1 MRDLKN
7 KSKLMKT
14 SLVAL
19 TLATTVVS
27 QTNVNVYA
35 EEVVNDTQEETEIVN
50 TENTDSLEESTEE
63 ESTDIQEEPNTE
75 TTETNEVSEAETT
88 PDLEDTSTNEEIEPL
103 SDTNNAG
110 SFNVTG
116 GTSGKEWTYDSSANT
131 LTFNISGTYTVTG
144 DGQQTSERI
153 VVADN
158 FNGTITIENI
168 NIRSSDSP
176 FEVKNTASLTLM
188 LVGDNQLAS
197 TRSAGLLFENAI
209 SGSLTIDSQA
219 NGSLTASGGFEGA
232 GIGGGGDSSSG
243 NNITISGGIVSAS
256 GYYGAGIGGGF
267 FSNSNNITISGGTVT
282 ATSRSG
288 AGIGAGIDGT
298 GTNIKITNGSVNA
311 SSISTT
317 PTDENGNYVYLAK
330 IDNTSAVNTILVD
343 GKAYTREG
351 NHSDND
357 STFYL
362 YLTGQD
368 HQITSNGKSFSIKWD
383 SHISRFLTQDID
395 LFEINLKISS
405 SEATANWGYDFNN
418 KKIIFLSGD
427 NYSISSYGK
436 EANCSLVFAD
446 NFNGTVTLENININ
460 GTDEIISLGEN
471 THLTL
476 KFNGE
481 NNISTTTK
489 NKATISTTFES
500 SSLTFDSDTNGIL
513 NVSSSSSGV
522 AIGSMTNTYN
532 ITFNGGTVNAKGSSS
547 QESDIGVAL
556 YGNGDA
562 KNIVVNGGSINC
574 LTSALGNS
582 YSGNKFY
589 IIECQITIN
598 GGTVTAPYI
607 GGSTADSW
615 GAPATSVIVNGGS
628 VKGNIQ
634 TYETLSNSNNQSVYL
649 VKLKNQSGI
658 DKVTIDDAMP
668 YERSG
673 DHPDG
678 DGDFYLYLTG
688 EDHTITVG
696 DKTYK
701 VYWDENTNTLKFEN
715 IIPTISIDKKT
726 STGITIQPLEN
737 QDIYGT
743 AEYKINEGQWQ
754 ESNEFTGLEV
764 DTEYTVY
771 ARYKGNDTYIQS
783 TEEKAVVKTLKDGNA
798 LVKASKPT
806 NLTGVYGQKL
816 SNVILPKDWTWVDGN
831 TDLSVETQSYLAHF
845 DTTAYKSEYDFTGV
859 EGYNSEQNYV
869 AMNLTIDVLKADSS
883 ITITTSSLDK
893 AYDGNAVEIPK
904 YTISGSSG
912 QVTIKWQKNTGTD
925 SSPVWE
931 DLTDAPST
939 AGSYQVVVELAGD
952 NNYNSASET
961 KTFTISKSENIWE
974 EELSIEGWT
983 YGDEAKKPIAT
994 SKYGTVAFTYSDS
1007 IDGTYTEFVPTNAG
1021 TYYVKATVAG
1031 NENYSGLEDIVEFTV
1046 KKAESSISFKEGFT
1060 LNKTY
1065 DGKAV
1070 VIDKK
1075 DLETKGST
1083 GNIVFTYEEK
1093 IDDTWTVLENAPT
1106 KAGTYRVT
1114 ATLNEDANH
1123 NSSTSKALEFV
1134 IEKADTVLEFST
1146 DNMNKTYDTEA
1157 VSEPTIKKTGNSN
1170 EVVFTWYKK
1179 DGNDWKELSSAPVG
1193 AGNYKVVASVEAD
1206 DNYNAA
1212 SVEMEFTIS
1221 QATNAWTSELFIKG
1235 WTFGEQS
1242 NAPTATSKYGTVTF
1256 TYSDSKDGTY
1266 TDTVPTDAG
1275 TYYVKATVTG
1285 NENYTGL
1292 ESIQSFEIKK
1302 ANSSIVITISSLDK
1316 EYDGNT
1322 VNSPDVEKSGS
1333 TKDVTFTWYQED
1345 GKDWKELSSAPVHAG
1360 NYKVIASVEADN
1372 NYNGATAELEFTISQ
1387 TANGW
1392 AEELSIEGW
1401 TYGEQSNAPTAT
1413 SKYGAVTFTYSDT
1426 KDGAYIDAVPT
1437 NAGTYYVKATVA
1449 GNENYTGLEEIMSF
1463 EISKSVPEYS
1473 VPTDLTIEQGNLLS
1487 TVKLPKGFTWKDE
1500 TQKADKLGK
1509 QTFKVIYTPEDTK
1522 NYQTV
1527 ETDIEVN
1534 VIAKTPSKDESDDS
1548 KTEGIN
1554 TSTQTNQ
1561 MMWVSI
1567 ATLSALLILA
1577 LSVLKLRK
1585 HK

>member
-35 EEVVNDTQEETEIVN
+35 EEVVNDSQEETEIVN

-63 ESTDIQEEPNTE
+63 ESTDIQEESNTE
-75 TTETNEVSEAETT
+75 TMETNEVSEEKTT
-88 PDLEDTSTNEEIEPL
+88 PDLEYTSTNEEIAPL
-103 SDTNNAG
+103 SDTKNAG

-116 GTSGKEWTYDSSANT
+116 GTSGTEWEYDSSANT
-131 LTFNISGTYTVTG
+131 LTFNTSGTYTITG
-144 DGQQTSERI
+144 DGQQTSEKI
-153 VVADN
+153 VVADY
-158 FNGTITIENI
+158 FNGTISIENI
-168 NIRSSDSP
+168 NIKADCA
-176 FEVKNTASLTLM
+176 FEVKSTATLTLK
-188 LVGDNQLAS
+188 LSGNNILTS
-197 TRSAGLLFENAI
+197 TLSAGLHFANAEEGLLTI
-209 SGSLTIDSQA
+209 TSDSDGSLTTKGGREAAGIGGDFNE
-219 NGSLTASGGFEGA
+219 NGNKITINGGTINVTETLGGA
-232 GIGGGGDSSSG
+232 GIGGGSSG
-243 NNITISGGIVSAS
+243 EGSNITINDGTIIATSL
-256 GYYGAGIGGGF
+256 YGAGIGGGEMGNA
-267 FSNSNNITISGGTVT
+267 SNIIIDGGIVN
-282 ATSRSG
+282 ASSRTG
-288 AGIGAGIDGT
+288 AGIGGGY
-298 GTNIKITNGSVNA
+298 NG
-311 SSISTT
+311 
-317 PTDENGNYVYLAK
+317 
-330 IDNTSAVNTILVD
+330 
-343 GKAYTREG
+343 EG
-351 NHSDND
+351 N
-357 STFYL
+357 
-362 YLTGQD
+362 
-368 HQITSNGKSFSIKWD
+368 SIK
-383 SHISRFLTQDID
+383 
-395 LFEINLKISS
+395 
-405 SEATANWGYDFNN
+405 
-418 KKIIFLSGD
+418 
-427 NYSISSYGK
+427 
-436 EANCSLVFAD
+436 
-446 NFNGTVTLENININ
+446 
-460 GTDEIISLGEN
+460 
-471 THLTL
+471 
-476 KFNGE
+476 
-481 NNISTTTK
+481 
-489 NKATISTTFES
+489 
-500 SSLTFDSDTNGIL
+500 
-513 NVSSSSSGV
+513 
-522 AIGSMTNTYN
+522 
-532 ITFNGGTVNAKGSSS
+532 
-547 QESDIGVAL
+547 
-556 YGNGDA
+556 
-562 KNIVVNGGSINC
+562 
-574 LTSALGNS
+574 
-582 YSGNKFY
+582 
-589 IIECQITIN
+589 IN
-598 GGTVTAPYI
+598 GGTVTATGGRDGAGI
-607 GGSTADSW
+607 GGGNEKPGKNIKITGGIVTANGGSDAA
-615 GAPATSVIVNGGS
+615 GIGGGFGGEGNNITIEGGS
-628 VKGNIQ
+628 VKAIGGNSAAGIGGGYEGTGRNITVIDGTVDAIGGNSAAGIGGGYKGYGEDINIYDATVTATGGNNGAGIGGGDYGYGTGITIYGGTVIATGGECGAGIGGGHNENGMFINIFGGTVTATATSGGAGIGGGSGKSGGYMNIYGGTVTATATSGGAGIGGGLSGAAISVSILGGTVTATATDNGAGIGGGAGSSSNAITIEGGSVKASSIDDPIRNIQ
-634 TYETLSNSNNQSVYL
+634 ALYL
-649 VKLKNQSGI
+649 AKLENQSGVNV
-658 DKVTIDDAMP
+658 VTVDDDVFT
-668 YERSG
+668 RLG
-673 DHPDG
+673 DHPD
-678 DGDFYLYLTG
+678 DGAFYLYLTG
-688 EDHTITVG
+688 EDHTLTTSLGKYKAIWNGVNGFYIYMYAPTPTITI
-696 DKTYK
+696 DKTTA
-701 VYWDENTNTLKFEN
+701 N
-715 IIPTISIDKKT
+715 S
-726 STGITIQPLEN
+726 ITIQPLEN

-783 TEEKAVVKTLKDGNA
+783 TEEKAVVKTPKDGNA

-806 NLTGVYGQKL
+806 NLTGVYEQKL
-816 SNVILPKDWTWVDGN
+816 LNVTLPDGWTWVYGN

-845 DTTAYKSEYDFTGV
+845 DTTAYESEYDFTGV
-859 EGYNSEQNYV
+859 EGYNSKQNYV

-961 KTFTISKSENIWE
+961 KTFTISKSENIWIE
-974 EELSIEGWT
+974 GPSITGWT

-1007 IDGTYTEFVPTNAG
+1007 IDGTYTESVPTNPG

-1031 NENYSGLEDIVEFTV
+1031 NENYTGLEDIVEFTI

-1065 DGKAV
+1065 DGNVV

-1146 DNMNKTYDTEA
+1146 DNMNKTYDAKA

-1221 QATNAWTSELFIKG
+1221 QATNAWTSELSIKG

-1401 TYGEQSNAPTAT
+1401 TYGEQPNSPIAT
-1413 SKYGAVTFTYSDT
+1413 SKYGEVVFTYSDS
-1426 KDGAYIDAVPT
+1426 KDGTYTDTVPT
-1437 NAGTYYVKATVA
+1437 NAETYYVKATVD
-1449 GNENYTGLEEIMSF
+1449 GSENYTGLEEIMSF
-1463 EISKSVPEYS
+1463 EISKAVPEYS
-1473 VPTDLTIEQGNLLS
+1473 IPTDLTIEQGNPLS

-1509 QTFKVIYTPEDTK
+1509 QTFKAIYTPEDTN

-1527 ETDIEVN
+1527 ETEITVN
-1534 VIAKTPSKDESDDS
+1534 VVANTSSKDENNDS
-1548 KTEGIN
+1548 KTEGTN

-1567 ATLSALLILA
+1567 TTLSALLISA